1 MANPNFGTLV
11 SESGAGFTWCGNSQ
25 SHRLT
30 PWSNDPISDPPG
42 CAIYIRDDDL
52 GVFWSPTPAPIPEMD
67 AYRARHGQGYTIFEH
82 NSHAIEQELLIF
94 VPVDAAGGQPVRVQ
108 RLRLR
113 NMSSHRRKL
122 TVTAYA
128 TLVLGSD
135 PEETRMHVVTKWD
148 LQSRSLFA
156 RNAYEPEFSRPCHLC
171 HVESG
176 ARVLSPA
183 TARCS
188 SAATVRCAIPRR
200 WSTRD

>member
-52 GVFWSPTPAPIPEMD
+52 GVCWSPTPAPISELD
-67 AYRARHGQGYTIFEH
+67 AYRARTGQGYTIFEH

-94 VPVDAAGGQPVRVQ
+94 VPVDAAGGQPCAVQ

-122 TVTAYA
+122 TVTAYT
-128 TLVLGSD
+128 TLVLG
-135 PEETRMHVVTKWD
+135 
-148 LQSRSLFA
+148 QRSGGNADARRDQVGFA
-156 RNAYEPEFSRPCHLC
+156 KPQPFCAQRLRAGILRPLHLC

-176 ARVLSPA
+176 ALSFTA

-188 SAATVRCAIPRR
+188 SAATVPCAILRR
-200 WSTRD
+200 